1 MTKIINVIGAMNINQ
16 KQLTLI
22 QEGIGGALSA
32 RRLKMRPIKF
42 RALPISGGGFVYG
55 YYVYQRG
62 HHYIYEDYDS
72 KGFDER
78 WLEAIEVNGAT
89 VGQLIGLKD
98 KNGVEIYEGDIV
110 ISGGKTRQIRYAN
123 CGFYA
128 AELKDFNCFQG
139 FPQPFMGPHICKV
152 IGNIY
157 ENKELLE

>member
-1 MTKIINVIGAMNINQ
+1 
-16 KQLTLI
+16 
-22 QEGIGGALSA
+22 
-32 RRLKMRPIKF
+32 MREIKF
-42 RALPISGGGFVYG
+42 RAWDGLRMTLSGVY
-55 YYVYQRG
+55 
-62 HHYIYEDYDS
+62 
-72 KGFDER
+72 FDNTYGT
-78 WLEAIEVNGAT
+78 VNAVANMPLMQYT
-89 VGQLIGLKD
+89 GLKD